1 MQLVFNSESEA
12 LSVAEQLYNVQQV
25 GKILIPETKIID
37 YQALELAVNLAG
49 VTFPTFS
56 FPIVTSLKCRLPF
69 PRDERECTDENTPKI
84 YVACLSA
91 YNAGH
96 LHGLWIDATQDPEDI
111 EDDINWM
118 LSWSPVADDE
128 PCEEYAIHDYENFPG
143 FSLREYESLEY
154 ISKLGQALYY
164 SDDADAMAA
173 WLNYAKDVIHEPDIE
188 KLAEEFSSY
197 YCGHWDSER
206 DFVLK
211 SDEIEEIYNWSEFE
225 KNFTFWSLHIDWDS
239 VARDLFIEGYDSV
252 RTKPYGV
259 YVFRE
264 YHG

>member
-1 MQLVFNSESEA
+1 MQLIFQSESEA
-12 LSVAEQLYNVQQV
+12 LAIAEQLYNVQQV
-25 GKILIPETKIID
+25 GKILIPTHKTID
-37 YQALELAVNLAG
+37 YQALELAVNLTG
-49 VTFPTFS
+49 VTFPAFS

-69 PRDERECTDENTPKI
+69 PRHERECTDENTPKI

-91 YNAGH
+91 YNCGMH
-96 LHGLWIDATQDPEDI
+96 HGLWIDATQEPEDI
-111 EDDINWM
+111 EDDIKWM

-128 PCEEYAIHDYENFPG
+128 PCEEWAIHDYENFAD

-154 ISKLGQALYY
+154 ISKLAQAL
-164 SDDADAMAA
+164 DEAEDADAMAA
-173 WLNYAKDVIHEPDIE
+173 WLNYAKDMIHNPDVE

-197 YCGHWDSER
+197 YCGHWESER

-211 SDEIEEIYNWSEFE
+211 SDEVEQVYNWAEFE
-225 KNFTFWSLHIDWDS
+225 EKFLFWSQHIDWDS
-239 VARDLFIEGYDSV
+239 VTRELFLQGYDSV
-252 RTKPYGV
+252 KASPHGI